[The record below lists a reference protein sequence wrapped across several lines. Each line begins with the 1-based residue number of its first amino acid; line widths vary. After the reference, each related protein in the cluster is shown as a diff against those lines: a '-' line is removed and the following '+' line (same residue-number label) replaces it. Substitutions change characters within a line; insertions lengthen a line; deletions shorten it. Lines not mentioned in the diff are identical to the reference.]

1 MKGETLNADRGFNDL
16 VTFMDEI
23 LGKCDLADGLKKR
36 EGFED
41 HKRQDGQ
48 TVVKYV
54 AKFDQNYQ
62 RTNKKRLKI
71 LAFLGTESSSRGIH
85 PVVQGSTVSWCSPS
99 LYVGTTAPLRS
110 HTAFWGHC
118 ETSV

>member
-1 MKGETLNADRGFNDL
+1 M

-36 EGFED
+36 EGFDD

-48 TVVKYV
+48 TAHVVKYV

-62 RTNKKRLKI
+62 RTNQKRLKI
-71 LAFLGTESSSRGIH
+71 LAFLGTEFSSGGIH
-85 PVVQGSTVSWCSPS
+85 PVVQGSTVSWCAPR
-99 LYVGTTAPLRS
+99 LYVGTTALLRS